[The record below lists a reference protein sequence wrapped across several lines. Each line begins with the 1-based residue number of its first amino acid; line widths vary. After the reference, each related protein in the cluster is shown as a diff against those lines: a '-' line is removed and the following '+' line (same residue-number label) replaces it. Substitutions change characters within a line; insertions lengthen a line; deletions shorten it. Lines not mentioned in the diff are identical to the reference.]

1 METVISKLLQSF
13 EKGRMTRRELVQTL
27 ALLTLFGK
35 AVGAQQWM
43 VRNVDHASVLVS
55 DMTRSVEFYQ
65 RVFGFSIVSEDE
77 ENEIVRLGF
86 DGQILLSLR
95 REPTPGVIDHF
106 AFGLEGFDPE
116 SATRLLEA
124 RGVTPEPA
132 NIDYGFHFKD
142 PDGAIVQ
149 LVAARD

>member
-1 METVISKLLQSF
+1 MEKVISSLVQSF
-13 EKGRMTRRELVQTL
+13 EKGKMTRRELVQTL
-27 ALLTLFGK
+27 AVLTLSGGTT
-35 AVGAQQWM
+35 AAQGLR

-55 DMTRSVEFYQ
+55 DMARSVEFYQ

-95 REPTPGVIDHF
+95 HEATPGVIDHF
-106 AFGLEGFDPE
+106 AFGVEGFDAE
-116 SATRLLEA
+116 SATRMLEA
-124 RGVTPEPA
+124 RGVTPEPV

-149 LVAARD
+149 LSRARP

>member
-1 METVISKLLQSF
+1 MEKVISSLVQSF
-13 EKGRMTRRELVQTL
+13 EKGKMTRRELVQTL
-27 ALLTLFGK
+27 AVLTLSGGTT
-35 AVGAQQWM
+35 AAQGLR

-55 DMTRSVEFYQ
+55 DMARSVEFYQ

-95 REPTPGVIDHF
+95 HEATPGVIDHF
-106 AFGLEGFDPE
+106 AFGVEGLDAE
-116 SATRLLEA
+116 SATRMLEA
-124 RGVTPEPA
+124 RGVTPEPV

-149 LVAARD
+149 LSRARP

>member
-1 METVISKLLQSF
+1 MEKVISSLVQSF
-13 EKGRMTRRELVQTL
+13 EKGKMTRRELVQTL
-27 ALLTLFGK
+27 VVLTLSGGTT
-35 AVGAQQWM
+35 AAQGLR

-55 DMTRSVEFYQ
+55 DMARSVEFYQ

-95 REPTPGVIDHF
+95 HEATPGVIDHF
-106 AFGLEGFDPE
+106 AFGVEGFDAE
-116 SATRLLEA
+116 SATRMLEA
-124 RGVTPEPA
+124 RRVTPEPV

-149 LVAARD
+149 LSRARP